1 MSTHPDPDRIVRRKL
16 SDEVFDRLKG
26 MILDGTLVP
35 GDPVPS
41 ERDLMTR
48 FSVGRPAVRE
58 ALQTLHNL
66 GLITVSHGERSRVN
80 EISPTVA
87 IQQLD
92 ALAPFLLSAAP
103 ENLEHLKS
111 ARKMFEVGMAKQ
123 AAERHQPQDIAALE
137 ALLEAQSG
145 LLDRPKDFIRTDM
158 AFHARIVEIGGNP
171 IVAAMAD
178 AMLKWLF
185 HYHTALLHW
194 SGNEGTTLKE
204 HRQIIDAIAASD
216 PEAAGQVMTMHLD
229 RSSEKYRFHR

>member
-123 AAERHQPQDIAALE
+123 AATTYT
-137 ALLEAQSG
+137 
-145 LLDRPKDFIRTDM
+145 K
-158 AFHARIVEIGGNP
+158 
-171 IVAAMAD
+171 
-178 AMLKWLF
+178 
-185 HYHTALLHW
+185 
-194 SGNEGTTLKE
+194 EGE
-204 HRQIIDAIAASD
+204 H
-216 PEAAGQVMTMHLD
+216 
-229 RSSEKYRFHR
+229 